1 MFKYDFSQ
9 WPKTLYN
16 TDVYPRAN
24 GAKRR
29 SGRKPGAWVT
39 NRAIAKSKV
48 GSSRKG
54 GHYVIFSEV
63 VVERKK
69 NITKTRQTIQN
80 SEKKDEYELDKHE
93 VSKSPFFL
101 SFRHSKCIV
110 LSDISSDL
118 FRLHSCRE

>member
-1 MFKYDFSQ
+1 MITTNDIDCYR
-9 WPKTLYN
+9 
-16 TDVYPRAN
+16 RAN

-29 SGRKPGAWVT
+29 SGREPEARVT

-69 NITKTRQTIQN
+69 TLQKQGKRLRIAR
-80 SEKKDEYELDKHE
+80 KKMNTNLTNMK
-93 VSKSPFFL
+93 
-101 SFRHSKCIV
+101 
-110 LSDISSDL
+110 
-118 FRLHSCRE
+118 